1 LDSKRR
7 QVFVQYLPLYAE
19 YLSKKA
25 RKQGTLPPVDEPQR
39 LAFTAFAESIL
50 STWRVH
56 TAEEDAADGSGG
68 SSESAEDSDDECER
82 DNRQWINS
90 VPPLYDYS
98 YSADQA
104 AKSMQLVVLKLAAHI
119 QALEGSQVS
128 ATDAQHKILADL
140 QAALISYG
148 YEGVHTQG
156 EDITRVCSVLEAF
169 VAME

>member
-1 LDSKRR
+1 VRR
-7 QVFVQYLPLYAE
+7 VSTYRYHCLYAKI
-19 YLSKKA
+19 LSKKA
-25 RKQGTLPPVDEPQR
+25 KKQGTLPPVDEPQR
-39 LAFTAFAESIL
+39 LAFTASAESIL

-56 TAEEDAADGSGG
+56 TAEKDAADGSGG
-68 SSESAEDSDDECER
+68 SSESAEDNDDECER

-104 AKSMQLVVLKLAAHI
+104 AKSIQLVVLKLAAHI
-119 QALEGSQVS
+119 QALAGSLVS

-148 YEGVHTQG
+148 YEGVFTHEG
-156 EDITRVCSVLEAF
+156 EDITRVCSALEAF
-169 VAME
+169 VAKE